1 MKSSR
6 TAALIAAALAL
17 VLGLAACGGSDDS
30 SSSDTSSETST
41 PTTAEN
47 TPDSSNGE
55 GGALTPP
62 GTALKVGAEATL
74 AWVPFSEESATE
86 PEKGIDLKVTV
97 ASIEKGSIDDFDNIE
112 LEPEEEES
120 TPYYVKFRIEA
131 LGGTEPPPEEEPYIA
146 FDAIDDRGQEQSNV
160 TFIGDFETCENTDMP
175 RPFTNG
181 ESFEGCLTY
190 LVPGGGSIEKVEWG
204 TGPTDGSDLTPY
216 YDDPVVWEA

>member
-6 TAALIAAALAL
+6 TALLAAALAL
-17 VLGLAACGGSDDS
+17 VLGLAACGGSDEG
-30 SSSDTSSETST
+30 SSDTSSETST
-41 PTTAEN
+41 PTTAET
-47 TPDSSNGE
+47 TPDSNGQS
-55 GGALTPP
+55 GALTPP
-62 GTALKVGAEATL
+62 GTQLKVGEEATL

-86 PEKGIDLKVTV
+86 PEKGIEVGVTV
-97 ASIEKGSIDDFDNIE
+97 EAIEKGSIDDFANIE

-131 LGGTEPPPEEEPYIA
+131 LSGTEPPPDEEPYIA

-175 RPFTNG
+175 RPFTKG
-181 ESFEGCLTY
+181 ESFEACLAY
-190 LVPGGGSIEKVEWG
+190 LVPGGGTIEKVEWG

-216 YDDPVVWEA
+216 YDEPVVWEGS